1 MSDEWMDRLSDY
13 LDGEMSPAERALLER
28 HLAEDAECAAALESL
43 RRVKMRAAS
52 LDDKHPA
59 HARQMWRGIAQR
71 IGATPPQEE
80 RDPAV
85 AGVIRLW
92 RTRRFS
98 VSVPQLVAAGIALM
112 LLSGGGSLVF
122 RGAAERGVALPGG
135 GGIADQAAVV
145 PEVMQAG
152 FGSVAITRFDEAVAD
167 LVQVLEEEREFL
179 NPRTVRIVEEN
190 LAIIDRAI
198 ERSRQALMQDPE
210 SDYLRDHLEQTMR
223 QKLTLLR
230 RVMAISRAL

>member
-13 LDGEMSPAERALLER
+13 LDGEMSPAERALLEA

-43 RRVKMRAAS
+43 RRLKKSAGT
-52 LDDKHPA
+52 LDDKRPA
-59 HARQMWRGIAQR
+59 HAQQMWRGIAQR

-80 RDPAV
+80 RDSAV
-85 AGVIRLW
+85 AGVIRPW

-98 VSVPQLVAAGIALM
+98 VSVPQLLAAGITLA
-112 LLSGGGSLVF
+112 LLSGGGSVVF
-122 RGAAERGVALPGG
+122 RGAAQRGVAIPGG
-135 GGIADQAAVV
+135 TADQAGVV
-145 PEVMQAG
+145 PEVMEAV

-179 NPRTVRIVEEN
+179 NPETVRIVEEN
-190 LAIIDRAI
+190 LAIVDRAI

-210 SDYLRDHLEQTMR
+210 SDYLRGHLEQTMR

-230 RVMAISRAL
+230 RVTTIPSAL

>member
-13 LDGEMSPAERALLER
+13 LDDEMSPAERALLER

-43 RRVKMRAAS
+43 RRVKQRAGS

-59 HARQMWRGIAQR
+59 HAQHMWRGIAQR
-71 IGATPPQEE
+71 IGATPPQLE

-85 AGVIRLW
+85 AGVIRPW

-98 VSVPQLVAAGIALM
+98 VSVPQLVAAGLAVM
-112 LLSGGGSLVF
+112 LLCGGGSLVF
-122 RGAAERGVALPGG
+122 RGAAERGTALQVGVADP
-135 GGIADQAAVV
+135 AAAVTAV
-145 PEVMQAG
+145 RQAG
-152 FGSVAITRFDEAVAD
+152 FGSVAVTRFDEAVAD
-167 LVQVLEEEREFL
+167 LVQVLEVEREFL

-210 SDYLRDHLEQTMR
+210 SDYLRGHLEQTMR
-223 QKLTLLR
+223 QKLTLLQR
-230 RVMAISRAL
+230 ITTISSAL

>member
-13 LDGEMSPAERALLER
+13 LDGEMSPAERALLEG
-28 HLAEDAECAAALESL
+28 HLAEDAECTAVLESL

-59 HARQMWRGIAQR
+59 HAQQMWRGIAQR
-71 IGATPPQEE
+71 IGATPPQGEK
-80 RDPAV
+80 DPAV
-85 AGVIRLW
+85 AGVIRPW

-98 VSVPQLVAAGIALM
+98 VSVPQLVAAGIAMM

-122 RGAAERGVALPGG
+122 RGAAERSAALRGG
-135 GGIADQAAVV
+135 MADQAAVV

-152 FGSVAITRFDEAVAD
+152 FGSVAITRLDEAVAD

-179 NPRTVRIVEEN
+179 NPETVRIIEEN

-210 SDYLRDHLEQTMR
+210 SDYLRGHLEQTMR

-230 RVMAISRAL
+230 RVTTISRAL

>member
-1 MSDEWMDRLSDY
+1 MSDKWMDRLSDY

-28 HLAEDAECAAALESL
+28 HLAEDPECAAALESL
-43 RRVKMRAAS
+43 RRVKRRAEA

-59 HARQMWRGIAQR
+59 HAQQMWRGIAER
-71 IGATPPQEE
+71 IGATPPQLK
-80 RDPAV
+80 RDPVV
-85 AGVIRLW
+85 AGVIRAW

-98 VSVPQLVAAGIALM
+98 VSVPQLVAAGIALV

-122 RGAAERGVALPGG
+122 RGAAERGAAIPGG
-135 GGIADQAAVV
+135 MADQAAVV
-145 PEVMQAG
+145 PVVSEAG
-152 FGSVAITRFDEAVAD
+152 FRSVAITRFDEAVAH

-179 NPRTVRIVEEN
+179 NPQTVRIVEED

-210 SDYLRDHLEQTMR
+210 SDYLRGHLEQTMR

-230 RVMAISRAL
+230 RVTTISSAL

>member
-1 MSDEWMDRLSDY
+1 
-13 LDGEMSPAERALLER
+13 
-28 HLAEDAECAAALESL
+28 
-43 RRVKMRAAS
+43 
-52 LDDKHPA
+52 
-59 HARQMWRGIAQR
+59 
-71 IGATPPQEE
+71 
-80 RDPAV
+80 
-85 AGVIRLW
+85 
-92 RTRRFS
+92 
-98 VSVPQLVAAGIALM
+98 
-112 LLSGGGSLVF
+112 
-122 RGAAERGVALPGG
+122 
-135 GGIADQAAVV
+135 
-145 PEVMQAG
+145 MQAG